1 MARKKRNGNAYFVLG
16 NNNENGTNNNNN
28 NHLEKRSPIKQ
39 PIQITAKS
47 PNQKI
52 LLRSISE
59 NIVTIVTGPPGSG
72 KTLLSVTC
80 GLYDFIRGKYK
91 KMIFTRPCVEAVGE
105 NLGFLPGDLNEKIQ
119 PYMYPIFNFLS
130 FYLTPQKIDGYVKS
144 EEIITLPL
152 AYQRGVTFSDSFV
165 LLDEAQNT
173 KIDQVHM
180 FLTRI
185 GENCKVVITGD
196 PYQSDIRGV
205 NGLVDACER
214 LEGVPGLG
222 IVKFTEED
230 IVRSQIVVDIEKRYS
245 SVRNGE
251 SKKELR
257 EKDVN
262 NNILQNSIS
271 V

>member
-1 MARKKRNGNAYFVLG
+1 MFMARKKRNGNGYFSVLG
-16 NNNENGTNNNNN
+16 NGSNGNGSTNGNGNSNSSV
-28 NHLEKRSPIKQ
+28 EKRSPTKQ

-47 PNQKI
+47 PNQKT
-52 LLRSISE
+52 LLKSISE
-59 NIVTIVTGPPGSG
+59 NIVTIVTGPAGSG
-72 KTLLSVTC
+72 KTLLAVTC

-130 FYLTPQKIDGYVKS
+130 FYLTPQKIEGYVRS

-152 AYQRGVTFSDSFV
+152 AYQRGMTFADSFV

-173 KIDQVHM
+173 KVDQVHM

-196 PYQSDIRGV
+196 PYQSDIRGK

-214 LEGVPGLG
+214 LVGVPGLG
-222 IVKFTEED
+222 IVQFTEDD
-230 IVRSQIVVDIEKRYS
+230 IVRSQIVIDIEKRYS
-245 SVRNGE
+245 LNIPAE
-251 SKKELR
+251 SKKEL
-257 EKDVN
+257 
-262 NNILQNSIS
+262 
-271 V
+271 